1 MATEAGIKLDY
12 SASAKTVDNYLSLFG
27 LEIQN
32 QDKKHTEETVARIQT
47 DLAARKHQFEKNGAI
62 KEIGALFE
70 RALLAKTDGGKAA
83 RDFSVDENC
92 VKCGTCSKVCPAG
105 NITVTDKV
113 AYGGNCH
120 NCPACVHACPQ
131 TVTHVKREKAP
142 AAGATRR

>member
-12 SASAKTVDNYLSLFG
+12 SASAKTVDNYLSLFD

-32 QDKKHTEETVARIQT
+32 QGKKHTKETVARIQT
-47 DLAARKHQFEKNGAI
+47 DLAARKHQLEKNGAI
-62 KEIGALFE
+62 KVIGALFE
-70 RALLAKTDGGKAA
+70 RALLAKTDGVKAA

-113 AYGGNCH
+113 VYGGNCY

-131 TVTHVKREKAP
+131 TAIHVKREKAP
-142 AAGATRR
+142 VAGATRR